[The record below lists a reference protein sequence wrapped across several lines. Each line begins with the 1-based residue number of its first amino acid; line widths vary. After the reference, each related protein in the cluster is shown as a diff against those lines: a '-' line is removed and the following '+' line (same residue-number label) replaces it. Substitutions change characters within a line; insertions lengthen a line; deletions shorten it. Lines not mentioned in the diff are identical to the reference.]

1 MARQATWTS
10 GRGSAAHGQKGQDQG
25 QGQGLSQAKS
35 SIPTTRIGYLGVG
48 QKPLLTLAYCCGCAV
63 TATLSRSTFTGLR
76 CKECGHP
83 YGAGAKHVCEDV
95 CFGPLEV
102 VYDYDV
108 IKSRVTRAT
117 IEAGPVS
124 IWRYREFLPIEGDPI
139 DVGTGFTPLLKA
151 NRLAKRLGLKN
162 LYIKNDG
169 VNMPTLSFKDR
180 VVSVALTRARELGFT
195 TVSCAS
201 TGNLANSTA
210 AIAAHAGL
218 DCCVFIPS
226 DLELGKVLGT
236 LIYNPTLMAVKGN
249 YDQVNRLCSEVA
261 NTYGWGFVN
270 INLRPYYSEG
280 SKTLGYEVIEQLGWQ
295 LPDHIV
301 APLASGSLF
310 TKIRKGFDEFI
321 KVGLVDEK
329 PVRFSGAQ
337 AEGCSPIAQA
347 FAEGRDF
354 ITPVKPNTIAKSIA
368 IGNPADGPY
377 AIDIAN
383 RTGGTIAAVSDAEI
397 VAGIQLLAE
406 TEGVFTETA
415 GGTTIAV
422 LKKLV
427 EQGKIDPSETTVAYI
442 TGNGLKTLEAVSDA
456 VGEPL
461 TIEPQLASFNAAWER
476 AQASHRSSVDH

>member
-1 MARQATWTS
+1 M
-10 GRGSAAHGQKGQDQG
+10 
-25 QGQGLSQAKS
+25 
-35 SIPTTRIGYLGVG
+35 
-48 QKPLLTLAYCCGCAV
+48 
-63 TATLSRSTFTGLR
+63 TATLTSQTFAGLR
-76 CKECGHP
+76 CKECGHAYAP
-83 YGAGAKHVCEDV
+83 EARHVCEDV

-102 VYDYDV
+102 VYDYDALRARV
-108 IKSRVTRAT
+108 SRAS
-117 IEAGPVS
+117 IEAGPAS
-124 IWRYREFLPIEGDPI
+124 IWRYRDFLPIEGEPI
-139 DVGTGFTPLLKA
+139 DVGTGFTPLLRA
-151 NRLAKRLGLKN
+151 NRLARRLGLKE

-180 VVSVALTRARELGFT
+180 VVSVALTRARELGFS

-210 AIAAHAGL
+210 AIAAHAGME
-218 DCCVFIPS
+218 CCVFIPA
-226 DLELGKVLGT
+226 DLEAGKILGT
-236 LIYNPTLMAVKGN
+236 LVYNPTLMAVRGN

-280 SKTLGYEVIEQLGWQ
+280 SKTLGYEVVEQLGWR

-310 TKIRKGFDEFI
+310 TKIRKGFDEFM
-321 KVGLVDEK
+321 KVGLVEEK

-377 AIDIAN
+377 ALDIAS
-383 RTGGTIAAVSDAEI
+383 RTGGSIAAVNDEEI
-397 VAGIQLLAE
+397 IEGIQLLAE

-442 TGNGLKTLEAVSDA
+442 TGNGLKTTEAVASA

-461 TIEPQLASFNAAWER
+461 TIDPQLADFNAAWER
-476 AQASHRSSVDH
+476 AQSLQRATWDTVGV

>member
-1 MARQATWTS
+1 M
-10 GRGSAAHGQKGQDQG
+10 
-25 QGQGLSQAKS
+25 
-35 SIPTTRIGYLGVG
+35 
-48 QKPLLTLAYCCGCAV
+48 
-63 TATLSRSTFTGLR
+63 TATLTSQTFAGLR
-76 CKECGHP
+76 CKECGHAYAP
-83 YGAGAKHVCEDV
+83 EARHVCEDV

-102 VYDYDV
+102 VYDYDAIRARV
-108 IKSRVTRAT
+108 SRAS
-117 IEAGPVS
+117 IEAGPTS
-124 IWRYREFLPIEGDPI
+124 IWRYRDFLPIEGEPI
-139 DVGTGFTPLLKA
+139 DVGTGFTPLLRA
-151 NRLAKRLGLKN
+151 NRLARRLGLKE

-180 VVSVALTRARELGFT
+180 VVSVALTRARELGFS

-210 AIAAHAGL
+210 AIAAHAGME
-218 DCCVFIPS
+218 CCVFIPA
-226 DLELGKVLGT
+226 DLEAGKILGT
-236 LIYNPTLMAVKGN
+236 LVYNPTLMAVRGN

-280 SKTLGYEVIEQLGWQ
+280 SKTLGYEVVEQLGWR

-310 TKIRKGFDEFI
+310 TKIRKGFDEFM
-321 KVGLVDEK
+321 KVGLVEEK
-329 PVRFSGAQ
+329 HVRFSGAQ

-377 AIDIAN
+377 ALDIAS
-383 RTGGTIAAVSDAEI
+383 RTGGSIAAVNDEEI
-397 VAGIQLLAE
+397 IEGIQLLAE

-442 TGNGLKTLEAVSDA
+442 TGNGLKTTEAVASA

-461 TIEPQLASFNAAWER
+461 TIDPKLDDFNAAWER
-476 AQASHRSSVDH
+476 AQSLQRATWDTVGV

>member
-1 MARQATWTS
+1 M
-10 GRGSAAHGQKGQDQG
+10 
-25 QGQGLSQAKS
+25 
-35 SIPTTRIGYLGVG
+35 
-48 QKPLLTLAYCCGCAV
+48 
-63 TATLSRSTFTGLR
+63 TATLTSQTFAGLR
-76 CKECGHP
+76 CKECGHAYAP
-83 YGAGAKHVCEDV
+83 EARHVCEDV

-102 VYDYDV
+102 VYDYDAIRARV
-108 IKSRVTRAT
+108 SRAS
-117 IEAGPVS
+117 IESGPAS
-124 IWRYREFLPIEGDPI
+124 IWRYRDFLPIEGDPI
-139 DVGTGFTPLLKA
+139 DVGTGFTPLLRA
-151 NRLAKRLGLKN
+151 NRLARRLGLKE

-180 VVSVALTRARELGFT
+180 VVSVALTRARELGFS

-210 AIAAHAGL
+210 AIAAHAGME
-218 DCCVFIPS
+218 CCVFIPA
-226 DLELGKVLGT
+226 DLEAGKILGT
-236 LIYNPTLMAVKGN
+236 LVYNPTLMAVRGN

-280 SKTLGYEVIEQLGWQ
+280 SKTLGYEVVEQLGWR

-310 TKIRKGFDEFI
+310 TKIRKGFDEFM
-321 KVGLVDEK
+321 KVGLVEEK

-377 AIDIAN
+377 ALDIAS
-383 RTGGTIAAVSDAEI
+383 RTGGSIAAVNDEEI
-397 VAGIQLLAE
+397 IEGIQLLAE

-442 TGNGLKTLEAVSDA
+442 TGNGLKTTEAVASA

-461 TIEPQLASFNAAWER
+461 TIDPQLADFNAAWER
-476 AQASHRSSVDH
+476 AQSLQRATWDTVGV

>member
-1 MARQATWTS
+1 
-10 GRGSAAHGQKGQDQG
+10 
-25 QGQGLSQAKS
+25 
-35 SIPTTRIGYLGVG
+35 
-48 QKPLLTLAYCCGCAV
+48 
-63 TATLSRSTFTGLR
+63 
-76 CKECGHP
+76 
-83 YGAGAKHVCEDV
+83 V

-102 VYDYDV
+102 VYDYDA
-108 IKSRVTRAT
+108 IRARTTRAS
-117 IEAGPVS
+117 IEAGPIS
-124 IWRYREFLPIEGDPI
+124 IWRYRDFLPVEGDPI

-151 NRLAKRLGLKN
+151 NRLARRLGLKN

-180 VVSVALTRARELGFT
+180 VVSVALTRARELGFS

-210 AIAAHAGL
+210 AIAAHAGM
-218 DCCVFIPS
+218 DCCVFIPA
-226 DLELGKVLGT
+226 DLEAGKILGT

-249 YDQVNRLCSEVA
+249 YDQVNRLCCEVA

-310 TKIRKGFDEFI
+310 TKISKGFDEFI

-329 PVRFSGAQ
+329 KVRFSGAQ

-377 AIDIAN
+377 AIDLAR
-383 RTGGTIAAVSDAEI
+383 RTGGSIAAVNDDEI
-397 VAGIQLLAE
+397 IAGIQLLAE

-427 EQGKIDPSETTVAYI
+427 EQGKIDPSETTVVYI
-442 TGNGLKTLEAVSDA
+442 TGNGLKTTEAISSA
-456 VGEPL
+456 VGEAH

-476 AQASHRSSVDH
+476 AQSLQRATWETIA